1 MAYSARIDEL
11 EKKFSENARRYFAP
25 LANEYRK
32 AGDLDRAIEICRAH
46 LPQQPGHMSGHIV
59 YGQALYE
66 SRQLDEAKTVFEA
79 ALALDPENLI
89 ALRHLGDIARDS
101 ADPATARAWYL
112 RVLDAD
118 PRNDDV
124 AAMLAELDAAAPAP
138 AATEPAHEEASGWGD
153 INPEHAAGDTREPAV
168 QVETSDTGAKDSVPG
183 GIEGGD
189 SGSADAANDQA
200 GRARPDDAS
209 SIALEP
215 HPGDA
220 SVDEVLASPPTRSAD
235 AEGRQRPPAAAEQP
249 SLDRVLNDAFAAEA
263 DTQEME
269 VGSELASATFA
280 SPESAEGVIAPSREA
295 PGARGDRSGESA
307 GTAGDSEL
315 AEVDALFDEIASGGA
330 SAAGDPASASR
341 SAMSSAPGPHA
352 EQGASAD
359 ALFGDVSGEAEGAP
373 GAEAGTPLDGLE
385 TSEFIAPTRATAEP
399 RKPSRS
405 TGSMAVSGLTS
416 FEQPTEE
423 DSSTRAAFVTETMAE
438 LYLQQGFTAEALDIY
453 RQLLEQNPT
462 DANLRDRVAHLEQG
476 GSTSLSVAS
485 VSSEVIQAARERH
498 AARPVRTARS
508 FFGRLAGHQVG
519 QIEEVPDPALD
530 VPLDVTPLE
539 FPVGDTTGQESA
551 AEPKPASSAKPKRT
565 GAEIPIVSDLF
576 GDAPV
581 SEADEAAASML
592 ASAFST
598 AFGAPSDTPAPAPA
612 AGTSAAAP
620 AGPVGRPARAAGNE
634 LSLDQVFRESGSRQ
648 PRKSGPFSFDQFFS
662 DGSQTPA
669 PDRPPATEQQDGEAA
684 PDAEGDLE
692 QFTAWLEGLKRK

>member
-1 MAYSARIDEL
+1 MASTARIEEL
-11 EKKFSENARRYFAP
+11 RKKYEENQRRYFAP

-32 AGDLDRAIEICRAH
+32 AGQLEEAIALCRAW

-66 SRQLDEAKTVFEA
+66 SRQLEEAKTVFEA

-101 ADPATARAWYL
+101 ADPETARAWYM

-124 AAMLAELDAAAPAP
+124 AAMLAELDAAPP
-138 AATEPAHEEASGWGD
+138 TAATEPAREGASGWGD
-153 INPEHAAGDTREPAV
+153 VNPEQAPHDQGDAAAGGDELPAH
-168 QVETSDTGAKDSVPG
+168 VEGSVAG
-183 GIEGGD
+183 GMESGT
-189 SGSADAANDQA
+189 SGSVDVARGADGAAQ
-200 GRARPDDAS
+200 PDDAS
-209 SIALEP
+209 SIGLEP

-220 SVDEVLASPPTRSAD
+220 SIDEVLASTPARSSGRSEGTQPGPAG
-235 AEGRQRPPAAAEQP
+235 AEPP
-249 SLDRVLNDAFAAEA
+249 SLDRMLNDAFAADA
-263 DTQEME
+263 DTQEIV

-280 SPESAEGVIAPSREA
+280 SPESAEGVIAPSGDEPVAAGQRGGKDAGE
-295 PGARGDRSGESA
+295 PGGG
-307 GTAGDSEL
+307 EL
-315 AEVDALFDEIASGGA
+315 AEVDALFDEIASEGTSSGT
-330 SAAGDPASASR
+330 G
-341 SAMSSAPGPHA
+341 SAPRARNTRSSSPDP
-352 EQGASAD
+352 QGATAD
-359 ALFGDVSGEAEGAP
+359 ALFGDVAGEAGAAP
-373 GAEAGTPLDGLE
+373 DSGGGTPLDGLE
-385 TSEFIAPTRATAEP
+385 TSEFVAPARATTQPPTA
-399 RKPSRS
+399 SRT

-416 FEQPTEE
+416 FEKPSDE

-453 RQLLEQNPT
+453 RQLLEQNPS

-508 FFGRLAGHQVG
+508 FFGRLAGHHVG
-519 QIEEVPDPALD
+519 RPEEAPDDAAEIPF
-530 VPLDVTPLE
+530 DVTPLE
-539 FPVGDTTGQESA
+539 LGLGDTPSQASEPESEPAPSANPTLTG
-551 AEPKPASSAKPKRT
+551 SS
-565 GAEIPIVSDLF
+565 IPIVSGLF

-581 SEADEAAASML
+581 SEADEAAAAML

-598 AFGAPSDTPAPAPA
+598 AFGAPSAHEERAASTPGPS
-612 AGTSAAAP
+612 AGATS
-620 AGPVGRPARAAGNE
+620 GPMGRPTRAAGRE
-634 LSLDQVFRESGSRQ
+634 LSLDQVFRESDNRQ

-669 PDRPPATEQQDGEAA
+669 ADGPAATEDQGGDAA